1 MRLFRKEKAAD
12 GRRTVYVLGMRLF
25 SYGGARRRARSRS
38 AVAVNGRGNV
48 VRNRNEGNPHLRIRI
63 FGDGNY
69 VQVDADRPVAD
80 ICIGAPDCPAS
91 NCRVVVGEGTTSNGI
106 FVLLLENGSSVEIGR
121 DCMFSSDISI
131 FASDTH
137 CILDAEG
144 RLLNAGRSVRIG
156 DHVWCGQYAK
166 ILKNTSIP
174 DNCVVGMGSVV
185 TRSFD
190 EGNCI
195 IAGSPAK
202 VVKRGISWS
211 RQRPQAYMDEKG
223 AGRSADR
230 TVSK

>member
-91 NCRVVVGEGTTSNGI
+91 NCRVVVGEG
-106 FVLLLENGSSVEIGR
+106 
-121 DCMFSSDISI
+121 
-131 FASDTH
+131 
-137 CILDAEG
+137 
-144 RLLNAGRSVRIG
+144 RLGVYLATLVWSLGLYAALIYLFRSV
-156 DHVWCGQYAK
+156 
-166 ILKNTSIP
+166 
-174 DNCVVGMGSVV
+174 CVHGG
-185 TRSFD
+185 
-190 EGNCI
+190 
-195 IAGSPAK
+195 
-202 VVKRGISWS
+202 SWS
-211 RQRPQAYMDEKG
+211 GFHKEKTPEEMDPAEVLILG
-223 AGRSADR
+223 VALI
-230 TVSK
+230 TVFLLCGENFLSIIKLK